1 MRLCSY
7 CRSNENTPKN
17 MLEVTSKLNSMTL
30 QLSVFLRCLLWLVII
45 DKLHIEAL
53 SQENRVLK
61 YNINLLVPFP
71 KRESRWVKE
80 TGSWIHEKKKKTK
93 ENSKDKGSYSTS
105 DYTEVKC
112 DKLVSF
118 ILILCS
124 VNNSIVQFDGF
135 SFQEMQE
142 RDKRNGIKSFLSD

>member
-1 MRLCSY
+1 M
-7 CRSNENTPKN
+7 
-17 MLEVTSKLNSMTL
+17 
-30 QLSVFLRCLLWLVII
+30 
-45 DKLHIEAL
+45 
-53 SQENRVLK
+53 
-61 YNINLLVPFP
+61 
-71 KRESRWVKE
+71 
-80 TGSWIHEKKKKTK
+80 KKKKTK

-112 DKLVSF
+112 DKFVSF

-142 RDKRNGIKSFLSD
+142 RDKRNGIKSFLWD

>member
-1 MRLCSY
+1 M
-7 CRSNENTPKN
+7 
-17 MLEVTSKLNSMTL
+17 
-30 QLSVFLRCLLWLVII
+30 II
-45 DKLHIEAL
+45 GELHIDVL
-53 SQENRVLK
+53 SQENRLLK
-61 YNINLLVPFP
+61 YNIDLLAPFL

-105 DYTEVKC
+105 DYTKVKC

-124 VNNSIVQFDGF
+124 GNNSIV
-135 SFQEMQE
+135 
-142 RDKRNGIKSFLSD
+142 

>member
-1 MRLCSY
+1 M
-7 CRSNENTPKN
+7 
-17 MLEVTSKLNSMTL
+17 
-30 QLSVFLRCLLWLVII
+30 
-45 DKLHIEAL
+45 
-53 SQENRVLK
+53 
-61 YNINLLVPFP
+61 
-71 KRESRWVKE
+71 
-80 TGSWIHEKKKKTK
+80 KKTK

-135 SFQEMQE
+135 SFQEIQE
-142 RDKRNGIKSFLSD
+142 RDERNGIKTFLSD

>member
-1 MRLCSY
+1 M
-7 CRSNENTPKN
+7 
-17 MLEVTSKLNSMTL
+17 
-30 QLSVFLRCLLWLVII
+30 VII
-45 DKLHIEAL
+45 GELHIEAL

-61 YNINLLVPFP
+61 YNIDLLALFP

-80 TGSWIHEKKKKTK
+80 TGSWIHEKRTK

-124 VNNSIVQFDGF
+124 VNNSIV
-135 SFQEMQE
+135 
-142 RDKRNGIKSFLSD
+142 

>member
-1 MRLCSY
+1 M
-7 CRSNENTPKN
+7 
-17 MLEVTSKLNSMTL
+17 
-30 QLSVFLRCLLWLVII
+30 II
-45 DKLHIEAL
+45 GELHIDVL
-53 SQENRVLK
+53 SQENRLLK
-61 YNINLLVPFP
+61 YNIDLLAPFP

-124 VNNSIVQFDGF
+124 VNNSIV
-135 SFQEMQE
+135 
-142 RDKRNGIKSFLSD
+142 

>member
-1 MRLCSY
+1 MI
-7 CRSNENTPKN
+7 NGE
-17 MLEVTSKLNSMTL
+17 
-30 QLSVFLRCLLWLVII
+30 
-45 DKLHIEAL
+45 LHFQAL

-80 TGSWIHEKKKKTK
+80 TGSWIHEKRTK

-112 DKLVSF
+112 DKLVSVYSYF
-118 ILILCS
+118 
-124 VNNSIVQFDGF
+124 VF
-135 SFQEMQE
+135 S
-142 RDKRNGIKSFLSD
+142 K